1 MKKLVIFA
9 FALLVCLTAGAQ
21 KNSTKKSST
30 QSAAPKATTTQTAP
44 AAQSAPKPSA
54 QPVTVSSTPAAAPKS
69 VSSSKHFAPKAG
81 DFSFGVAWN
90 PISQF
95 GSYQP
100 ETNAFA
106 GSFVKSLGDYPHQM
120 FFLGIDPKFSFV
132 FRYHFSDNWGLRGTL
147 GLSGSTINYKE
158 YVMDDVA
165 YKADTY
171 TQARVE
177 DCIHSDMKGI
187 SLGLEAEYTKSF
199 GPLAFIAG
207 FGAQFAIGGGKMT
220 FDYGNTY
227 GSHNSYAPHT
237 MPYLMLSTN
246 DVQTLNE
253 YGYIKNGATGGQ
265 MKNVSSARPLERYN
279 IGMCKALAL
288 TCNMGIEY
296 FFIGQMSI
304 TLAVTFVPVAIYF
317 QPETYTSFEGY
328 CTTGSGSV
336 ISWDT
341 VVSPGSNALL
351 YGTQN
356 VGIRLGFN
364 YYL

>member
-1 MKKLVIFA
+1 MKKLVILA

-21 KNSTKKSST
+21 KSNTKKSSS

-44 AAQSAPKPSA
+44 AAQSAPKPAAA
-54 QPVTVSSTPAAAPKS
+54 QPAASTQPMS
-69 VSSSKHFAPKAG
+69 TMSVVSSSRQQFVPKKG

-120 FFLGIDPKFSFV
+120 YFLGIDPKFSFV
-132 FRYHFSDNWGLRGTL
+132 FRHHLSDNWSLRTTL
-147 GLSGSTINYKE
+147 GLSGSVTNYKE

-165 YKADTY
+165 YKANTK
-171 TQARVE
+171 TENRVE
-177 DCIHSDMKGI
+177 DCITAKMNGI

-207 FGAQFAIGGGKMT
+207 FGAQFAIGGGKMD
-220 FDYGNTY
+220 FKYGNDYGTYNNNT
-227 GSHNSYAPHT
+227 PTT
-237 MPYLMLSTN
+237 MPYLKLSTN

-253 YGYIKNGATGGQ
+253 YGYLSNGKTMGTVDGVT
-265 MKNVSSARPLERYN
+265 NARPLERYN
-279 IGMCKALAL
+279 VGMCKALAF
-288 TCNMGIEY
+288 TCSMGIEY

-328 CTTGSGSV
+328 STTAHQV
-336 ISWDT
+336 VNFDT
-341 VVSPGSNALL
+341 LISPGSNALL

-356 VGIRLGFN
+356 VGLRLGFN

>member
-21 KNSTKKSST
+21 KNNTKKT
-30 QSAAPKATTTQTAP
+30 TTTQQTTTAAQTAPKP
-44 AAQSAPKPSA
+44 AAQPATQA
-54 QPVTVSSTPAAAPKS
+54 STQPKS
-69 VSSSKHFAPKAG
+69 TMSVVSSSRQQFMPRKG
-81 DFSFGVAWN
+81 DFSFGVTWN

-100 ETNAFA
+100 EANDFA

-120 FFLGIDPKFSFV
+120 YFLGIDPKFSFV
-132 FRYHFSDNWGLRGTL
+132 LRYHMSDNWSLRTSL
-147 GLSGSTINYKE
+147 GLSGSTVNYKE

-165 YKADTY
+165 YKADTF

-199 GPLAFIAG
+199 GALAFIAG

-253 YGYIKNGATGGQ
+253 YGYIQNGATGSK
-265 MKNVSSARPLERYN
+265 MKNVTGARPLERYN
-279 IGMCKALAL
+279 IGMCKALAF
-288 TCNMGIEY
+288 TCDMGIEY

-304 TLAVTFVPVAIYF
+304 TLAVSFVPVAIYF

-336 ISWDT
+336 ITWDT
-341 VVSPGSNALL
+341 IVSPGSNALL

>member
-1 MKKLVIFA
+1 MKKLIILA

-21 KNSTKKSST
+21 KSNTKKT
-30 QSAAPKATTTQTAP
+30 TTTQTTT
-44 AAQSAPKPSA
+44 AAQTAP
-54 QPVTVSSTPAAAPKS
+54 
-69 VSSSKHFAPKAG
+69 APKAAAQPAASTQPKSTMSVASSSRQQFMPRKG
-81 DFSFGVAWN
+81 DFSFGVTWN

-100 ETNAFA
+100 EANDFA

-120 FFLGIDPKFSFV
+120 YFLGIDPKFSFV
-132 FRYHFSDNWGLRGTL
+132 LRYHMSDNWSLRTSL
-147 GLSGSTINYKE
+147 GLSGSKINYKE

-165 YKADTY
+165 YKADTF

-253 YGYIKNGATGGQ
+253 YGYIQNGATGSK
-265 MKNVSSARPLERYN
+265 MKNVTSARPLERYN
-279 IGMCKALAL
+279 IGMCKALAF
-288 TCNMGIEY
+288 TCDMGIEY

-328 CTTGSGSV
+328 SSTAHQV
-336 ISWDT
+336 VNFDT
-341 VVSPGSNALL
+341 LISPGSNALL

-356 VGIRLGFN
+356 VGLRLGFN

>member
-21 KNSTKKSST
+21 KSNTKKSTTTT
-30 QSAAPKATTTQTAP
+30 QQTTAATQTAP
-44 AAQSAPKPSA
+44 APKAAA
-54 QPVTVSSTPAAAPKS
+54 QPAAQTS
-69 VSSSKHFAPKAG
+69 VVSSSSSKRFVPKKG
-81 DFSFGVAWN
+81 SFSFGVAWN

-95 GSYQP
+95 SDYQP
-100 ETNAFA
+100 KVNDFS

-132 FRYHFSDNWGLRGTL
+132 LRYHFSDNWGLRGTL
-147 GLSGSTINYKE
+147 GLSGSKVNYKE

-227 GSHNSYAPHT
+227 GSHNSYNPHT
-237 MPYLMLSTN
+237 MPYLKLSTN

-253 YGYIKNGATGGQ
+253 YGYIQNGATGGS
-265 MKNVSSARPLERYN
+265 MKNVTSARPLERYN